1 MASWTS
7 LFLSAGDPMPIL
19 GFYAGWFG
27 VRGVRF
33 FIFDFPF
40 HFLAFRMLKLEVF
53 LHKSYILSFF
63 YFSVPFGNRADSG

>member
-33 FIFDFPF
+33 FIFYFRFPF
-40 HFLAFRMLKLEVF
+40 SFSSVSDAKVGSFLA
-53 LHKSYILSFF
+53 
-63 YFSVPFGNRADSG
+63 